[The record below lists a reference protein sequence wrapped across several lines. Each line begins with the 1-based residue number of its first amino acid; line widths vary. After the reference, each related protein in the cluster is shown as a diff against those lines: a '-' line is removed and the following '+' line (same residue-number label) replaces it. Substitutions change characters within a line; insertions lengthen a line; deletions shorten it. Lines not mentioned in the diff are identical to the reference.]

1 MSAFSMTRRQPLFP
15 CTRMVLGVGAPSVRI
30 WVNQMPVDMP
40 NQCGELA
47 GFIAR
52 ELSAD
57 I

>member
-1 MSAFSMTRRQPLFP
+1 
-15 CTRMVLGVGAPSVRI
+15 MVLGVGAPSVRI